1 MPKEYV
7 NASLHFG
14 NASPKDK
21 RLIKQIRE
29 EFGDKRFRLKKDK
42 YGDEVLVPN
51 KGVKKWR
58 ELIKKFDNSAS
69 YKLATDSFYQG
80 VVKGIGLDIDP
91 ITATGL
97 VLSGTSL
104 GLNISDRIKRKINE
118 RKTIKAQQQAINH
131 LKKELKNSDLRSTL
145 QSIPSKLLTPA
156 DKKLLAP
163 TKLEK
168 ELEDYWMLEGVDNKG
183 YLPYLKKIPKM
194 AAKHKYP
201 EVREAA
207 KAFQNKYGKAQLLP
221 TYFSGQMTMLP
232 KDKGGYIRAH
242 RNIFEQEFMAI
253 QREAERKNAKLNRR
267 K

>member
-1 MPKEYV
+1 MSSNVSQK
-7 NASLHFG
+7 L
-14 NASPKDK
+14 K
-21 RLIKQIRE
+21 R
-29 EFGDKRFRLKKDK
+29 KK
-42 YGDEVLVPN
+42 
-51 KGVKKWR
+51 
-58 ELIKKFDNSAS
+58 ISAM
-69 YKLATDSFYQG
+69 DSFYQG

-91 ITATGL
+91 ISAASL

-104 GLNISDRIKRKINE
+104 GLNISNKIKEKINE

-131 LKKELKNSDLRSTL
+131 LKKELKNSDLRSDL

-168 ELEDYWMLEGVDNKG
+168 ELGDYWMLEGVDNKG

-207 KAFQNKYGKAQLLP
+207 RAFQNKYGKSQLLP
-221 TYFSGQMTMLP
+221 TWFSGQMTMLP
-232 KDKGGYIRAH
+232 KDKAGYIKAH
-242 RNIFEQEFMAI
+242 KNIFEQEFMAN
-253 QREAERKNAKLNRR
+253 QREAERKNAKRNKR

>member
-1 MPKEYV
+1 M
-7 NASLHFG
+7 
-14 NASPKDK
+14 
-21 RLIKQIRE
+21 KQ
-29 EFGDKRFRLKKDK
+29 
-42 YGDEVLVPN
+42 YGCHDL
-51 KGVKKWR
+51 GVKMSSNFSQKAKR
-58 ELIKKFDNSAS
+58 KKISAM
-69 YKLATDSFYQG
+69 DSFYQG

-91 ITATGL
+91 ISAAGL

-131 LKKELKNSDLRSTL
+131 LKKELKNSDLRSDL

-168 ELEDYWMLEGVDNKG
+168 ELGGYWMLEDLKNG
-183 YLPYLKKIPKM
+183 YLPHLKKIPKM

-207 KAFQNKYGKAQLLP
+207 RAFQNKYGKSQLLP
-221 TYFSGQMTMLP
+221 TWFSGQMTMLP
-232 KDKGGYIRAH
+232 KDKVGYIKAH
-242 RNIFEQEFMAI
+242 KNIFEQEFMAN
-253 QREAERKNAKLNRR
+253 QREAERKNAKRNKR

>member
-1 MPKEYV
+1 MKQYGCHDFGV
-7 NASLHFG
+7 NMHSNISQKL
-14 NASPKDK
+14 K
-21 RLIKQIRE
+21 RNKRTAIDAFTKGLIR
-29 EFGDKRFRLKKDK
+29 GL
-42 YGDEVLVPN
+42 
-51 KGVKKWR
+51 
-58 ELIKKFDNSAS
+58 
-69 YKLATDSFYQG
+69 
-80 VVKGIGLDIDP
+80 GLDIDP
-91 ITATGL
+91 ITAAGL
-97 VLSGTSL
+97 VLSSTSL

-131 LKKELKNSDLRSTL
+131 LKKELKNSDLRSDL

-168 ELEDYWMLEGVDNKG
+168 ELGDYWMLEGVDNKG

-207 KAFQNKYGKAQLLP
+207 KAFQNKYGNAQLLP
-221 TYFSGQMTMLP
+221 TWFSGQMTMLP
-232 KDKGGYIRAH
+232 KDKAGYIKAH
-242 RNIFEQEFMAI
+242 KNIFEQEFMAN
-253 QREAERKNAKLNRR
+253 QRKAENKNAKQNKR